1 MQIIKISPKTQ
12 QYAWGNKTFIPSLLG
27 KPATDTPYAELWLG
41 THKGGE
47 ATVPQANDMPLGE
60 FLSTHAQQFYG
71 AAHIGRFGA
80 ELPFLLKVLAMEKP
94 LSIQLHPTRDQ
105 AAAGYAAELPLHAT
119 LSRDQWNYKDPQ
131 QKAEVLY
138 ALTPV
143 TAMCG
148 FRPLRELVEHLKDL
162 IPYQF
167 PLVFPFLALLP
178 PNNVA
183 ESDMEE
189 VQPEQEK
196 VLLARFFSTLYQLE
210 KPLLLELI
218 AELAS
223 TLQKKAAPR
232 LTEDGAYLT
241 PAGITLAALEEY
253 PEDPGLFA
261 PFFLNVLHISPG
273 QAVFL
278 EPRTLH
284 AYVLGNG
291 IELMSNSDN
300 VLRGG
305 LTHKKVDVPEL
316 LSLLSI
322 KPMKVE
328 FCPQVRDKCDRLD
341 ILTPTEEFM
350 LSCFTQGSFF
360 ITERK
365 SIELLFCVE
374 GEVTLGYEG
383 TLCTLKKGECVVIA
397 ASLPAYRATVQGMA
411 FSATVPS

>member
-1 MQIIKISPKTQ
+1 MHMMKISPKIQ
-12 QYAWGNKTFIPSLLG
+12 DYAWGNKTFIPSLLG
-27 KPATDTPYAELWLG
+27 KPATEAPCAELWLG

-47 ATVPQANDMPLGE
+47 ATVSEAKGMPLGE
-60 FLSTHAQQFYG
+60 FLSAHAQEFYG
-71 AAHIGRFGA
+71 GAHIERFGT
-80 ELPFLLKVLAMEKP
+80 ELPFLLKVLAIEKP

-105 AAAGYAAELPLHAT
+105 AAAGYAAELPFHVT
-119 LSRDQWNYKDPQ
+119 RSRDQWNYKDPQ

-148 FRPLRELVEHLKDL
+148 FRPLQELVGNLRDL

-167 PLVFPFLALLP
+167 PLVFPFLALIAKGSE
-178 PNNVA
+178 A
-183 ESDMEE
+183 EVD
-189 VQPEQEK
+189 PEQEK
-196 VLLARFFSTLYQLE
+196 AYLTRFFSTLYQLE
-210 KPLLLELI
+210 KPKLMELI
-218 AELAS
+218 AELTD
-223 TLQKKAAPR
+223 TLSKKAAPR
-232 LTEDGAYLT
+232 TTEDGAFLT
-241 PAGITLAALEEY
+241 PMGITLTALEEY

-261 PFFLNVLHISPG
+261 PFFLNVLHLAPG

-284 AYVLGNG
+284 AYVRGNG

-316 LSLLSI
+316 LSLLLI
-322 KPMKVE
+322 KPVAIE
-328 FCPQVRDKCDRLD
+328 LCPQVRDSCNRLD

-350 LSCFTQGSFF
+350 LSCLTQGSYF
-360 ITERK
+360 IAERK

-374 GEVTLGYEG
+374 GAVTLGYEG
-383 TLCTLKKGECVVIA
+383 TVCSLKKGECVVIA
-397 ASLPAYRATVQGMA
+397 ASLPAYRATVQGLA
-411 FSATVPS
+411 FSAIVPS